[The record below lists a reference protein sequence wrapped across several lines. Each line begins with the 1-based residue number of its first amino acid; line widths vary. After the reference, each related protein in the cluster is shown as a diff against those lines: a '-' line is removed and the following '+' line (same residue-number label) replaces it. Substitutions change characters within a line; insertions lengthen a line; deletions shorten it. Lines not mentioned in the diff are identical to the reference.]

1 MMRKFKFLIVIV
13 FLLFVTG
20 CDFNNLST
28 SINSVVDDNR
38 DKLVIHYID
47 VGQGDATFIELPNN
61 ETMLIDAGE
70 KDYEDKV
77 LDYIESLDY
86 DSIDYVVGT
95 HPHSDHI
102 GGLKN
107 IIDNLSVSEIYLPKA
122 SSTSKTYTNLLKS
135 IKNKGLVVNSAKA
148 GHSIIDSD
156 KLDVEILAPSSSGYS
171 SLNDYS
177 VVLRIVYENRSFL
190 FMGDAEV
197 LSEEEILDNK
207 YDVRSDVIKVGHHG
221 SNTSSSSRFLN
232 KVRPSY
238 AIISVGEDNSYY
250 HPHPSILKRYEKLGS
265 KIYRTDEEGDIILIS
280 DGDSIEIKSG
290 EEVLDSTTNFDNTSK
305 LEEDTTTLELV
316 SITNPIKLGSEVTLT
331 IKGKKNINYNIDV
344 YYASGVSRASG
355 LEDKVSNSEGI
366 VSWTW
371 KVSKN
376 VIPGSYEIVVSD
388 GDFSKTINYEI
399 EE

>member
-1 MMRKFKFLIVIV
+1 MRKFKCLLIII
-13 FLLFVTG
+13 FGLLISG
-20 CDFNNLST
+20 CELDNLST
-28 SINSVVDDNR
+28 SINSVIDSSKDN
-38 DKLVIHYID
+38 LVIHYID

-70 KDYEDKV
+70 KEYEDKV
-77 LDYIESLDY
+77 LDYINDLKY
-86 DSIDYVVGT
+86 DSIDYVIGT

-107 IIDNLSVSEIYLPKA
+107 IIDNFSVGKVYLPKA
-122 SSTSKTYTNLLKS
+122 SNNSKTYTNLLKS
-135 IKNKGLVVNSAKA
+135 IKNKGLVVNSAKS
-148 GHSIIDSD
+148 GNNIIDSD
-156 KLDVEILAPSSSGYS
+156 NLRVEILAPNNSDYS

-177 VVLRIVYENRSFL
+177 VVLRIVYEDRSFL

-221 SNTSSSSRFLN
+221 SNTSSSSTFLN

-238 AIISVGEDNSYY
+238 AIISVGVDNSYY

-265 KIYRTDEEGDIILIS
+265 KIYRTDLEGDIILTS
-280 DGDSIEIKSG
+280 DGNGIEIKNKD
-290 EEVLDSTTNFDNTSK
+290 EILDGSTNFDNTSK
-305 LEEDTTTLELV
+305 LEEEVTALEFV

-331 IKGKKNINYNIDV
+331 MRGKKNTNYNIDV
-344 YYASGVSRASG
+344 YYSSGVSTARG
-355 LEDKVSNSEGI
+355 LEDKTSNSEGI
-366 VSWTW
+366 VSWSW

-388 GDFSKTINYEI
+388 GEFSKTINYEI
-399 EE
+399 VE